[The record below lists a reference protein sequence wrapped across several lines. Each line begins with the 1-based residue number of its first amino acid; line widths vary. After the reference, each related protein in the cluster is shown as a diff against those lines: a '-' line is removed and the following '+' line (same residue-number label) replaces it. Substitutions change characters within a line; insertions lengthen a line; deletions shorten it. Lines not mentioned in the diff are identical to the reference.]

1 MTAHQW
7 RSLFPF
13 GARGHTVHDFYADA
27 PEGVRVNMVAS
38 LDGAAAFGGRVR
50 PISNTADHQ
59 LLRSLRAYCD
69 VLLVGAGTIRAE
81 RYGPAMVDA
90 ELRRY
95 RRDEGRQAALPSV
108 AVVTHSGN
116 LPWNSPLFTG
126 GSRPII
132 VTSALGATRCQPDVQ
147 CRADIMVAG
156 DVDVDPI
163 AMIQG
168 LRDRGLKRVLCEGGP
183 ALLSTLVAH
192 DLVDDM
198 CFTLSPILAGPQPAS
213 GLVSAPAL
221 AVPQTLRL
229 RHVLLE
235 AEYLYMRYQR
245 IRPAG

>member
-81 RYGPAMVDA
+81 RYGPAMLDA

-116 LPWNSPLFTG
+116 LPGTPRCSPEDPAPSLSPAHWERLDANPTCSVG
-126 GSRPII
+126 P
-132 VTSALGATRCQPDVQ
+132 TSWWLET
-147 CRADIMVAG
+147 
-156 DVDVDPI
+156 
-163 AMIQG
+163 
-168 LRDRGLKRVLCEGGP
+168 
-183 ALLSTLVAH
+183 STL
-192 DLVDDM
+192 
-198 CFTLSPILAGPQPAS
+198 TRS
-213 GLVSAPAL
+213 
-221 AVPQTLRL
+221 R
-229 RHVLLE
+229 
-235 AEYLYMRYQR
+235 
-245 IRPAG
+245 